1 MSMKK
6 LMIAACGVLVV
17 TLSTRAEEPKNGIM
31 SAEIVGY
38 ATGAL
43 RKEFS
48 AMGAQFVP
56 VDGKAIDM
64 TEIIPTGYDKD
75 MYEGGSIYV
84 QWLDANGRGV
94 FGKQYFW
101 YDDEDGTGWFDGSDN
116 PLEKGKTVLEAG
128 EGLWVRANSTA
139 EGLRIAGVVPA
150 ASTDIYLRKGYKL
163 VVNPAPESVNW
174 NDDDSNGK
182 FIVAGGYD
190 RDTYEGGTIYVQYL
204 DAYGRGVEGA
214 QFFWYDDEDGTG
226 WFDGQDEFVTGKKLD
241 AGVGIWVRANS
252 TNEKIT
258 FPAAL
263 QK

>member
-43 RKEFS
+43 RKGSS
-48 AMGAQFVP
+48 AIGAQFVP
-56 VDGKAIDM
+56 VDGKAIDL
-64 TEIIPTGYDKD
+64 TEIIPTGYDKET
-75 MYEGGSIYV
+75 YEGGSIYV
-84 QWLDANGRGV
+84 QWLDARGRMVEGSM
-94 FGKQYFW
+94 YYW
-101 YDDEDGTGWFDGSDN
+101 YDDEDGTGWFDGNDE
-116 PLEKGKTVLEAG
+116 PAEKGRAVLKVG
-128 EGLWVRANSTA
+128 EGIWVDATTTN
-139 EGLRIAGVVPA
+139 EYLRIAGAVPTA
-150 ASTDIYLRKGYKL
+150 PTDVYLRQGSTL
-163 VVNPAPESVNW
+163 VVNPATKSINW
-174 NDDDSNGK
+174 NDDDDDGN

-190 RDTYEGGTIYVQYL
+190 RDTYEGGSIYVQLL
-204 DAYGRGVEGA
+204 DERGRMVEGSMYY
-214 QFFWYDDEDGTG
+214 WYDDEDGTG
-226 WFDGQDEFVTGKKLD
+226 WFDGQDEFVTGKKVD
-241 AGVGIWVRANS
+241 PGVGIWVDGTS